1 MIAPKHIAYAV
12 ALAGF
17 LFAASAPA
25 QNVVIISGNGQMIC
39 QGCTGTT
46 TQVPFTMFDPMVVQ
60 VNDANGN
67 PLPNATV
74 TWTTSGQ
81 GTLFVTQPTT
91 GANGQSTAQYVA
103 SSFVGFNPSQ
113 PFIQNTI
120 TATYGSSV
128 AIFTLTQITTGST
141 GPQVYVNLPSPTLA
155 QQGVMGALIG
165 STITGSAGSTA
176 SIPVTVSVQTILGT
190 PVPNVSVLLVG
201 TSGLATASCAAT
213 AGAGPGTVLTDSTGN
228 ATCMVV
234 LGGASCPVGTNPS
247 IGCGQFEVVVGGVTS
262 DIFNSGTLGY
272 AVYVPF
278 NLNVT
283 PGAPS
288 GIAIV
293 SGNNQSANPGQS
305 LALPLVAKVTGTS
318 GSGISG
324 QTVNWTV
331 TPSTAGTLASASTTS
346 LSDGTVSNTL
356 TLTSSAA
363 GAVQVKA
370 ALASSPSISTTFS
383 VTANTTI
390 TGLTILSGNSQSA
403 LPNAGFSSPLIVQVN
418 GSNGQ
423 PVANFPVQFSVSG
436 PATLSQM
443 SATTGANGQA
453 QVGATAGSTAGAVT
467 VTAAAGSFS
476 ATFNLTVLP
485 PGPNIT
491 ASSFLNGVGFFPTDS
506 SHAALSPCG
515 IATIIAPGVAPGI
528 QGVVAANPIV
538 GPLPYSLAGDQVSFN
553 GAQAPVYNV
562 ANMNGQQSVTVQ
574 VPCSVTAGSVPA
586 TVGVSGSSATVNVTV
601 KAAGPGIFQTV
612 MSDGATRAVLV
623 RPDGSFVDV
632 GGATPN
638 PARRGETILM
648 YATGLGITS
657 PPVGTNQ
664 TPITGTNALV
674 QGQVIVGVNNS
685 GVQVVSAQAA
695 PGMIGVY
702 QVAFVVPSN
711 APTGNNIVLSLAINA
726 PDGSPTQFSNGSAI
740 PIQ

>member
-1 MIAPKHIAYAV
+1 MIGPKHIVYAV

-25 QNVVIISGNGQMIC
+25 QNVIIISGNGQMIC
-39 QGCTGTT
+39 TCAQSQF
-46 TQVPFTMFDPMVVQ
+46 TQFDPLLVQ

-67 PLPNATV
+67 PLPNVTV
-74 TWTTSGQ
+74 NWAVTSVSPGILGSAQTITSVNGQTTNSY
-81 GTLFVTQPTT
+81 FPTFLV
-91 GANGQSTAQYVA
+91 GANPLQPYIQS
-103 SSFVGFNPSQ
+103 
-113 PFIQNTI
+113 TI
-120 TATYGSSV
+120 TATYVAPSGSSV
-128 AIFTLTQITTGST
+128 VATFTLTQITTSLST
-141 GPQVYVNLPSPTLA
+141 GTPQVFVNLPSPILA
-155 QQGVMGALIG
+155 QQGVMGATIG
-165 STITGSAGSTA
+165 STITGSGGSTA
-176 SIPVTVSVQTILGT
+176 SVPVTVSVQAINGT
-190 PVPNVSVLLVG
+190 PVPNVSVLLASTTG
-201 TSGLATASCAAT
+201 PATASCAAT
-213 AGAGPGTVLTDSTGN
+213 AGAGPGTVLTDNTGN

-234 LGGASCPVGTNPS
+234 LGGTAGL
-247 IGCGQFEVVVGGVTS
+247 GQFEVVVGGVSS
-262 DIFNSGTLGY
+262 DVNNAGTLGY
-272 AVYVPF
+272 VVAFPF

-293 SGNNQSANPGQS
+293 RGNNQSANPGQA
-305 LALPLVAKVTGTS
+305 LALPLVAEVLAAS
-318 GSGISG
+318 GGGISG

-346 LSDGTVSNTL
+346 ISGGTVSNTL
-356 TLTSSAA
+356 TLSSSAA

-370 ALASSPSISTTFS
+370 ALASSPGISATFS

-390 TGLTILSGNSQSA
+390 TGITILSGNSQSA
-403 LPNAGFSSPLIVQVN
+403 LPNAAFSSPLIVQVN

-436 PATLSQM
+436 PATLSAT
-443 SATTGANGQA
+443 SATTGTNGQA
-453 QVGATAGSTAGAVT
+453 QVGATAGATAGAVT
-467 VTAAAGSFS
+467 VTATAGSFS

-485 PGPNIT
+485 PGPSIT
-491 ASSFLNGVGFFPTDS
+491 ASSFLNGAGFFPTDS

-515 IATIIAPGVAPGI
+515 IATISAPGVAPGI
-528 QGVVAANPIV
+528 QGVVVANPIV

-553 GAQAPVYNV
+553 GAQAPIYNV

-612 MSDGATRAVLV
+612 MSDGVTRAVLL

-664 TPITGTNALV
+664 TPISGTNALV